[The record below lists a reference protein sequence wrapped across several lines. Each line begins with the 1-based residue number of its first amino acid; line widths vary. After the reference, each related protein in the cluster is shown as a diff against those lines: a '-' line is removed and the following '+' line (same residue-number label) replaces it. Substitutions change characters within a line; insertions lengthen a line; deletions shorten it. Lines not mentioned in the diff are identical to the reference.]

1 MKFNLL
7 PTTTVEQS
15 NRLLEYGVKPETADG
30 YYEEDGHVIIARDDY
45 DLEVALHYRHLPP
58 AWSLSRLI
66 EMFSREVPDKK
77 DGFEPHH
84 PELIIHNSGYNLSI
98 RRSTADCRVGTH
110 IEQSP
115 VECCV
120 SMISWLIRNGYFN
133 KEYLKSK

>member
-15 NRLLEYGVKPETADG
+15 NRLLEYGIKPETADG

-66 EMFSREVPDKK
+66 EMFPREVPDKK
-77 DGFEPHH
+77 DGFGR
-84 PELIIHNSGYNLSI
+84 I
-98 RRSTADCRVGTH
+98 
-110 IEQSP
+110 
-115 VECCV
+115 
-120 SMISWLIRNGYFN
+120 IRN
-133 KEYLKSK
+133 